1 MDIKTKQMVGKVFL
15 GNNVN
20 PHMTKAKLITE
31 MNNAMN
37 IVGYVN
43 SWTQPISTR
52 VMMQD
57 TGIQTPVGIKVKGKD
72 LAVVQQVAQQVEDL
86 LRDFPGTQSVIAERI
101 SQGYFVDAQLD
112 PERMKPSSATL
123 ARART

>member
-1 MDIKTKQMVGKVFL
+1 
-15 GNNVN
+15 
-20 PHMTKAKLITE
+20 MTKDKLIAE
-31 MNNAMN
+31 MNNAMQ

-72 LAVVQQVAQQVEDL
+72 LAVVQQVAQQVEEL

-112 PERMKPSSATL
+112 PERM
-123 ARART
+123 ARAGSDGGRSPLDRSLRHRR

>member
-1 MDIKTKQMVGKVFL
+1 
-15 GNNVN
+15 
-20 PHMTKAKLITE
+20 MTKDKLIAE
-31 MNNAMN
+31 MNQAMQ

-72 LAVVQQVAQQVEDL
+72 LAVVAGD
-86 LRDFPGTQSVIAERI
+86 RAEGR
-101 SQGYFVDAQLD
+101 SDC
-112 PERMKPSSATL
+112 
-123 ARART
+123 